1 MPSLPF
7 TPSSSWMPQRRGG
20 RRVLQ
25 LLGRFFAG
33 DDHRAREVDG
43 LFAALDK
50 ASAQPSPTLFPMPV
64 RRAPLSAFVE
74 GFSLHAATRVMASD
88 RRGLSRLCAYGA
100 REALALSRLRR
111 LDDGCF
117 AYTTARAPDPA
128 LERTDLE

>member
-1 MPSLPF
+1 
-7 TPSSSWMPQRRGG
+7 MPQRRGG

-50 ASAQPSPTLFPMPV
+50 ASAQPSPTFVPMPV

-74 GFSLHAATRVMASD
+74 GFSLHAATQVMASD
-88 RRGLSRLCAYGA
+88 REALSGLCAYGA

-111 LDDGCF
+111 LDDGRF